1 MLLQGSHVL
10 ASQAQVQPGG
20 EGHGQHG
27 GVEEDDKIYYLLR
40 HFSPFLEEEKMAK
53 HAVKN
58 EDIMQ
63 ERLLL

>member
-1 MLLQGSHVL
+1 MSLPLRL
-10 ASQAQVQPGG
+10 RFNLG
-20 EGHGQHG
+20 ERDMVSNG

-40 HFSPFLEEEKMAK
+40 HFFPFLEEEKMAK

-63 ERLLL
+63 ERLIL